1 MADHRL
7 LFSKTGRARYISH
20 LDLMRTFQRAFFRA
34 GIPIK
39 HTEGFNPHA
48 FVSIALPLS
57 VGYSSECEIL
67 EFGLLD
73 GVSEEEVPARMNA
86 ALPEGVII
94 HKCYK
99 ADKPIKHLT
108 HLNYI
113 ITFEYEGGIPSG
125 AETALKELLGRDS
138 LVVRKKSKKAKT
150 GFTEVDLIP
159 LIKKWTVEGRGDAL
173 VVDAVLAAQNPGLNP
188 ELIRAA
194 FCEEFPQFAP
204 EFVSFHRKK
213 ALEGD
218 GNVFR

>member
-48 FVSIALPLS
+48 FVSIAQPLS
-57 VGYSSECEIL
+57 VGFSSECEIL

-73 GVSEEEVPARMNA
+73 GVSESEVPARMNA
-86 ALPEGVII
+86 ALPEGITI
-94 HKCYK
+94 QSCYK
-99 ADKPIKHLT
+99 ADRPIKALT
-108 HLNYI
+108 HLNYV
-113 ITFEYEGGIPSG
+113 ITFDYETGVPTG
-125 AETALKELLGRDS
+125 AETALKEMLSRDS
-138 LVVRKKSKKAKT
+138 LVVTKKSKKAKM

-159 LIKKWTVEGRGDAL
+159 LIKSWAVEGRRDTL
-173 VVDAVLAAQNPGLNP
+173 VADVVLAAQNPGLNP

-194 FCEEFPQFAP
+194 FCEEFPQFTP
-204 EFVSFHRKK
+204 GFVSFHRRQ
-213 ALEGD
+213 ALDVQGE
-218 GNVFR
+218 VFR

>member
-7 LFSKTGRARYISH
+7 LFSKTGRAKYISH

-73 GVSEEEVPARMNA
+73 GVGEDEVPARMNA
-86 ALPEGVII
+86 ALPEGIVI
-94 HKCYK
+94 HRCYK
-99 ADKPIKHLT
+99 AERPIKQLT
-108 HLNYI
+108 HLNYVL
-113 ITFEYEGGIPSG
+113 TFDYEGGIPAG
-125 AETALKELLGRDS
+125 AEAALKELLARES
-138 LVVRKKSKKAKT
+138 LVVRKKSKKSKL
-150 GFTEVDLIP
+150 GYTEVDLIP
-159 LIKKWTVEGRGDAL
+159 LIKSSTVEGRGDTL
-173 VVDAVLAAQNPGLNP
+173 VMDTVLAAQNPGLNP

-194 FCEEFPQFAP
+194 FCEEFPQFVP
-204 EFVSFHRKK
+204 DFVSFHRKE
-213 ALEGD
+213 AMDAD
-218 GNVFR
+218 GTVFR

>member
-20 LDLMRTFQRAFFRA
+20 LDLMRTFQRAFFRS

-57 VGYSSECEIL
+57 VGYSSECELL

-73 GVSEEEVPARMNA
+73 GVAEDEVPARMNA
-86 ALPEGVII
+86 ALPEGITI
-94 HKCYK
+94 QSCYRAERPVK
-99 ADKPIKHLT
+99 ALT

-113 ITFEYEGGIPSG
+113 ITFDYEMGMPTG
-125 AETALKELLGRDS
+125 AETALKTMLSRDS
-138 LVVRKKSKKAKT
+138 LTVVKKSKKAKS

-159 LIKKWTVEGRGDAL
+159 LIKSWHVEGRRDAL
-173 VVDAVLAAQNPGLNP
+173 VLDAVLAAQNPGLNP

-204 EFVSFHRKK
+204 GFVSFHRRE
-213 ALEGD
+213 ALDAEGRP
-218 GNVFR
+218 FR

>member
-1 MADHRL
+1 MAEHRL

-20 LDLMRTFQRAFFRA
+20 LDLMRTFQRAFFRS

-73 GVSEEEVPARMNA
+73 GVSEEEVPARLNA
-86 ALPEGVII
+86 AMPEGIVI
-94 HKCYK
+94 HRCYK
-99 ADKPIKHLT
+99 AERPIKALT

-113 ITFEYEGGIPSG
+113 MTFDYEVGVPTG
-125 AETALKELLGRDS
+125 AETSLKDMLGRET
-138 LVVRKKSKKAKT
+138 LVVTKKSKKAKS
-150 GFTEVDLIP
+150 GFAQVDLIP
-159 LIKKWTVEGRGDAL
+159 LIKSWRVEGRRDTL
-173 VVDAVLAAQNPGLNP
+173 IVDMVLAAQNPGLNP
-188 ELIRAA
+188 ELVRAA

-204 EFVSFHRKK
+204 DFVSFHRRA
-213 ALEGD
+213 ALDSNGTL
-218 GNVFR
+218 FA

>member
-73 GVSEEEVPARMNA
+73 GVGEEEVPARMNA
-86 ALPEGVII
+86 ALPEGIII
-94 HKCYK
+94 HSCYR
-99 ADKPIKHLT
+99 ADRPIKQLA

-113 ITFEYEGGIPSG
+113 ITFEYETGLPTG
-125 AETALKELLGRDS
+125 AETALKQMLGRDS
-138 LVVRKKSKKAKT
+138 LVMKKKSKKAKT

-159 LIKKWTVEGRGDAL
+159 LIKSWTVEGRRDTL
-173 VVDAVLAAQNPGLNP
+173 IVDVVLAAQNPGLNP

-194 FCEEFPQFAP
+194 FCEEFPQYSP
-204 EFVSFHRKK
+204 EFVSFHRKD
-213 ALEGD
+213 ALDAEGKS
-218 GNVFR
+218 FR